1 MFVGMSG
8 KIYVVDASGKAVEG
22 AEIFNVDTKQ
32 SLGTTNA
39 DGYIETD
46 ALNQAVAM
54 FSIYA
59 KKVKMYPSS

>member
-1 MFVGMSG
+1 MLVE
-8 KIYVVDASGKAVEG
+8 KQVEG
-22 AEIFNVDTKQ
+22 AEIFNVDTNQ

-59 KKVKMYPSS
+59 KKAKMYPSS